1 MNIRN
6 ILRSALRL
14 LTPGSLRGT
23 DSTEPSR
30 ASGSPTLA
38 AIGFATVVI
47 AIPLIAFLAAKAN
60 YDAGIEARKANE
72 ITDAYE
78 HARYSLRTQESLNRA
93 FRLEPHQDLRDQ
105 HAVAALTMVLWL
117 ESVRQWQSKEDDER
131 INAILLKN
139 AVYSAAVNRMFRA
152 LEAHDVAL
160 ANAID
165 ASQVAPSLDSM
176 DKAIA
181 DAASMNRQAAQ
192 SRLER
197 VAGLQKATLFAAPL
211 LFAAAIALAIFFL
224 SILQRHRRRVGNATA
239 AANRRAETRLRAL
252 LRNASDAILICD
264 DKLVV
269 RYQAPTA
276 DVIQSS
282 ADITLVGDVLS
293 KWIHPAD
300 RHALLAFWPQ
310 VLADP
315 RVTKVLE
322 LRTRIASSEWRAC
335 ELILTNL
342 MLDAEVGGVVA
353 TVRDITERKAFEQ
366 QLVDQAFYD
375 SLTGL
380 PNRALLHDRVAQAL
394 ARLGR
399 MGETIAV
406 LFVDLDDFKRVNDS
420 LGHHAGDSLL
430 VCAAQRLRAAIRA
443 ADTVARLGGDEFVVL
458 LEDLGGRA
466 TDEAT
471 EIAQRIL
478 EKFEHPFM
486 ISGNECVVS
495 ASVGVAIA
503 STASP
508 LDAASLLRDADV
520 AMYRAKRG
528 GKHRFA
534 IFEASMNAG
543 SLSRLRLEADL
554 RHAIARDELRL
565 HFQPIVH
572 LSTQQIR
579 GMEALMR
586 WQHPIRGLL
595 PPAEFIAIAEES
607 GLIIELGRWALE
619 EACRATALWIKQ
631 FPQHAPFSVSV
642 NLSPRQFE
650 RTDLVATVRQ
660 ALEYTGL
667 SASCLKL
674 EVTESVIMNDAEASI
689 LMLQRLKN
697 LGIQIA
703 IDDFGT
709 GYSSLSYLKRL
720 PLDVLKIDRSFIRG
734 IGQHQ
739 EDVAIVQ
746 ATIAMAKSLGLSVVA
761 EGIETDEQATLLRQW
776 SCESGQGFFFGRP
789 MEMDR
794 CTELLRNAPRAL
806 PVTGRTG
813 SERKAS
819 GRDGTIRAVS

>member
-1 MNIRN
+1 
-6 ILRSALRL
+6 
-14 LTPGSLRGT
+14 
-23 DSTEPSR
+23 
-30 ASGSPTLA
+30 
-38 AIGFATVVI
+38 
-47 AIPLIAFLAAKAN
+47 
-60 YDAGIEARKANE
+60 
-72 ITDAYE
+72 
-78 HARYSLRTQESLNRA
+78 
-93 FRLEPHQDLRDQ
+93 
-105 HAVAALTMVLWL
+105 
-117 ESVRQWQSKEDDER
+117 
-131 INAILLKN
+131 
-139 AVYSAAVNRMFRA
+139 
-152 LEAHDVAL
+152 
-160 ANAID
+160 
-165 ASQVAPSLDSM
+165 
-176 DKAIA
+176 
-181 DAASMNRQAAQ
+181 
-192 SRLER
+192 
-197 VAGLQKATLFAAPL
+197 
-211 LFAAAIALAIFFL
+211 
-224 SILQRHRRRVGNATA
+224 
-239 AANRRAETRLRAL
+239 
-252 LRNASDAILICD
+252 
-264 DKLVV
+264 
-269 RYQAPTA
+269 
-276 DVIQSS
+276 
-282 ADITLVGDVLS
+282 
-293 KWIHPAD
+293 
-300 RHALLAFWPQ
+300 
-310 VLADP
+310 
-315 RVTKVLE
+315 
-322 LRTRIASSEWRAC
+322 
-335 ELILTNL
+335 
-342 MLDAEVGGVVA
+342 
-353 TVRDITERKAFEQ
+353 
-366 QLVDQAFYD
+366 
-375 SLTGL
+375 
-380 PNRALLHDRVAQAL
+380 
-394 ARLGR
+394 
-399 MGETIAV
+399 
-406 LFVDLDDFKRVNDS
+406 
-420 LGHHAGDSLL
+420 
-430 VCAAQRLRAAIRA
+430 
-443 ADTVARLGGDEFVVL
+443 
-458 LEDLGGRA
+458 
-466 TDEAT
+466 
-471 EIAQRIL
+471 
-478 EKFEHPFM
+478 
-486 ISGNECVVS
+486 
-495 ASVGVAIA
+495 
-503 STASP
+503 
-508 LDAASLLRDADV
+508 
-520 AMYRAKRG
+520 
-528 GKHRFA
+528 
-534 IFEASMNAG
+534 MNAG